1 MGVKEAIA
9 QQESRAAFVIIER
22 TATTGDESIQEEY
35 AKLAREILPKYGA
48 RYLAR
53 SQRNTLL
60 APFSYCGV
68 GIKPFSVG
76 VPCRIIVLSAVSVS
90 RRNMASEA
98 LASGCQLRG
107 RSDFR

>member
-1 MGVKEAIA
+1 MPSGRHISAGAKSDDIVYPGAI
-9 QQESRAAFVIIER
+9 FVPPIPVER
-22 TATTGDESIQEEY
+22 
-35 AKLAREILPKYGA
+35 
-48 RYLAR
+48 
-53 SQRNTLL
+53 